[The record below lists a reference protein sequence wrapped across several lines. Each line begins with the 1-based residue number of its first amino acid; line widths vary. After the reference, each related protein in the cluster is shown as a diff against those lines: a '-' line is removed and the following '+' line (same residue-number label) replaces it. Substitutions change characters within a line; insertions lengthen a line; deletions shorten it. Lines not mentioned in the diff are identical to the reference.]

1 VHPANAPDLAHR
13 RLDSGSGSR
22 SNIALPDS
30 DKTSVGAVD
39 TRCEPIEAQDMN
51 YHSSNRPP
59 VGLVLL
65 LVACFS
71 ITARAVAEDKP
82 FDGAKSSWHDGF
94 DRYDYLMDEGTLDIQ
109 PFERGA
115 DEKFGIKDPPRGK
128 RRCVVIVP
136 KKPAAGNPWSWR
148 GCYWD
153 HQPQTEVELLR
164 RGFHVAYVSANATL
178 KPDRTWEAWY
188 AFLTEKHGL
197 SKKPAFV
204 GMSRG
209 GEYAYTWAT
218 ANPDRVSCIYA
229 DNPGTNPN
237 ILGNLGDL
245 AAADVPIL
253 HVCGSIDPLLG
264 RVSSAIE
271 AIYQQFGGRISVM
284 IKEGAGHHPHS
295 LRDPGPI
302 ADFISQ
308 HVEPAPRSRPP
319 YLGGRTSRTSFYGRA
334 NIYRDFPNEGTY
346 ITCRGPW
353 FGPSFD
359 RYSFGLEGVEG
370 SINVIVPKTV
380 AAGSPWVFRADL
392 VDRDA
397 TVDLALLEAGFHIV
411 TGPVPYNADGPS
423 LKSWNAVYD
432 LLVRHEFSR
441 KPVLA
446 GAGGAAGEAYA
457 WAIANPGKVSCLY
470 GENAVLRCTMTKAR
484 PLDNLAAL
492 ARASVPILH
501 VCGSLDPML
510 KSQTREAEK
519 RYRDLGGSMTVL
531 VQEGARHYP
540 TAPNDPKPVVDFVVA
555 RQAPKATSFRASPKE
570 GPQVGPPVT
579 VDDLPSTA
587 RGDRPIAAA
596 PRRDGR

>member
-1 VHPANAPDLAHR
+1 V
-13 RLDSGSGSR
+13 
-22 SNIALPDS
+22 
-30 DKTSVGAVD
+30 
-39 TRCEPIEAQDMN
+39 
-51 YHSSNRPP
+51 
-59 VGLVLL
+59 
-65 LVACFS
+65 
-71 ITARAVAEDKP
+71 
-82 FDGAKSSWHDGF
+82 
-94 DRYDYLMDEGTLDIQ
+94 
-109 PFERGA
+109 
-115 DEKFGIKDPPRGK
+115 
-128 RRCVVIVP
+128 
-136 KKPAAGNPWSWR
+136 
-148 GCYWD
+148 
-153 HQPQTEVELLR
+153 
-164 RGFHVAYVSANATL
+164 
-178 KPDRTWEAWY
+178 
-188 AFLTEKHGL
+188 
-197 SKKPAFV
+197 
-204 GMSRG
+204 
-209 GEYAYTWAT
+209 
-218 ANPDRVSCIYA
+218 
-229 DNPGTNPN
+229 
-237 ILGNLGDL
+237 
-245 AAADVPIL
+245 
-253 HVCGSIDPLLG
+253 
-264 RVSSAIE
+264 IE

-353 FGPSFD
+353 FSPSFD

-370 SINVIVPKTV
+370 SINVIVPKTI
-380 AAGSPWVFRADL
+380 AAGSPWVFRADH

-397 TVDLALLEAGFHIV
+397 TVDVALLEAGFHIV

-432 LLVRHEFSR
+432 LLIRHGFSR

-470 GENAVLRCTMTKAR
+470 GENPVLRCTMTKAQ

-540 TAPNDPKPVVDFVVA
+540 TAPYDPKPVVDFVVA

-596 PRRDGR
+596 PAAVVGELRATAPGQCLAGRGAGTADGSDAGRIRMKWSVNRACGTGVFTLGMWHERQSCFGLTGQTPAFVPSAGGRVEGEGFAVAWQARHLAS